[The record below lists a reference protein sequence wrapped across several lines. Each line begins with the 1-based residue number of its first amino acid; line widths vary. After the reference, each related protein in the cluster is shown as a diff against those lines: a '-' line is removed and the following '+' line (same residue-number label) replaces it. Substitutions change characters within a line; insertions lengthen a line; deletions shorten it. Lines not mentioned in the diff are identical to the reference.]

1 MILSIP
7 SDPPMHPA
15 RIPFQAQGVCF
26 TTFHDNPHRLAF
38 GYSGALALFPASCIH
53 DPDRHWIV
61 LNFILPL
68 KVPPA
73 FRREAALL
81 ANLLNN
87 ALPGAGFC
95 VDPDD
100 GGLTLRHLLHLNDGA
115 IAAQPLRAALLFLHS
130 ELDFAYP
137 LFLDL
142 ALGRASQL
150 EAIARRSADPGR
162 N

>member
-1 MILSIP
+1 
-7 SDPPMHPA
+7 MHPA

-26 TTFHDNPHRLAF
+26 TTFDDNPHRLAF

-53 DPDRHWIV
+53 DPERDWVV

-68 KVPPA
+68 KVPLA

-95 VDPDD
+95 IDPDD

-115 IAAQPLRAALLFLHS
+115 LAAQPLQTALLFLQS

-137 LFLDL
+137 FFLDI
-142 ALGRASQL
+142 ALGRASHL
-150 EAIARRSADPGR
+150 EAIARHSADPGR